1 MIVVTGG
8 AGFIGSAMVWKLNQ
22 AGHEDILVVDELGT
36 DQKWRNLSKRHIKD
50 ALHKDDF
57 LPWLERS
64 KEKIEAV
71 FHMGACSSTTEEDAD
86 YLVRNNHQY
95 SVRLFE
101 HCRDRAVPYIY
112 ASSAATY
119 GAREADFSDGH
130 ERTRRELRPIN
141 KYGFSKHLFDCWALQ
156 QKKSP
161 PFWAGL
167 KFFNVYGPNE
177 YHKGPQAS
185 VVFHAFPQI
194 RDKGVLKLFK
204 SYKTGIADGDQCRD
218 FVYVKDVVNVMDHLW
233 QKGDSSMSGIYNCG
247 TGVAR
252 TFLDLGRATFA
263 AMEKKPA
270 FDMIEM
276 PENIR
281 SQYQY
286 FTCADLKK
294 LRQQAGYLPEF
305 TSLED
310 GVRDYV
316 QNHLT
321 KDDAYL

>member
-8 AGFIGSAMVWKLNQ
+8 AGFIGSALVWKLNESD
-22 AGHEDILVVDELGT
+22 HEDILVVDELGT
-36 DQKWRNLSKRHIKD
+36 DHKWRNLAKRRIKD
-50 ALHKDDF
+50 VLHKDDF
-57 LPWLERS
+57 LTWLERS
-64 KEKIEAV
+64 KEAIEAV
-71 FHMGACSSTTEEDAD
+71 FHMGACSSTTEQDAD
-86 YLVRNNHQY
+86 YLIRNNHQY

-101 HCRDRAVPYIY
+101 YCRDRAIPYIY

-119 GAREADFSDGH
+119 GAREKDFSDDH
-130 ERTRRELRPIN
+130 DLTLRELQPIN
-141 KYGFSKHLFDCWALQ
+141 KYGFSKHLFDCWALR
-156 QKKSP
+156 QKKAP

-177 YHKGPQAS
+177 YHKGAQAS

-194 RDKGVLKLFK
+194 RDKGALRLFK
-204 SYKTGIADGDQCRD
+204 SYKAGIADGDQRRD

-233 QKGDSSMSGIYNCG
+233 RQGHASMSGIYNCG
-247 TGVAR
+247 TGEAR
-252 TFLDLGRATFA
+252 AFLDLGRATFA
-263 AMEKKPA
+263 AMGKKPA
-270 FDMIEM
+270 FEMIEM

-286 FTCADLKK
+286 FTAADLTK
-294 LRQQAGYLPEF
+294 LRHKAGYKAPF
-305 TSLED
+305 MSLEE

-316 QNHLT
+316 QNYLT